1 MKYENGV
8 AEAISQPVSST
19 CYRTN
24 CTLTLT
30 AKGGKLTAH
39 ASTTTPL
46 PAPVTDPNLK
56 LSVDLEADIAS
67 NTFGGT
73 GIQHTGSCG
82 ESTTMLHYMKV
93 EWE

>member
-1 MKYENGV
+1 M
-8 AEAISQPVSST
+8 PVKQQDKVLVVQQDSIWI
-19 CYRTN
+19 
-24 CTLTLT
+24 
-30 AKGGKLTAH
+30 
-39 ASTTTPL
+39 
-46 PAPVTDPNLK
+46 DPNLK

>member
-1 MKYENGV
+1 
-8 AEAISQPVSST
+8 
-19 CYRTN
+19 
-24 CTLTLT
+24 
-30 AKGGKLTAH
+30 
-39 ASTTTPL
+39 
-46 PAPVTDPNLK
+46 LK